1 MWNIEGI
8 AESVYQE
15 MMEEKAEEDEPDY
28 FLRNAYYSVYSRDI
42 DSADKVIAEV
52 KPVVLEK
59 FAAEDIG

>member
-15 MMEEKAEEDEPDY
+15 MMEEKAGEDEPDY

-42 DSADKVIAEV
+42 DAADKMIAEV

-59 FAAEDIG
+59 LAAEDIG